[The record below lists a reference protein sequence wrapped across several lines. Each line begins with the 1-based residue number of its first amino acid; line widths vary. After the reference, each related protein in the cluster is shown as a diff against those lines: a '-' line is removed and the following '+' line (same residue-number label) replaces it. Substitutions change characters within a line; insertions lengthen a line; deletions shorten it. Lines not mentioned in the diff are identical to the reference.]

1 MSFVGQKEIATRV
14 VLIPLVWQ
22 EAHRHDE
29 IWISRKEFQWGDVP
43 LRVSISLTYSKG
55 WQYADLHASDE
66 GRKKKKKGVKNGDRK
81 EGRGGRGE
89 ILVRIMNLNP
99 LRRKETDYVG
109 WKRKTNGIRNRGDPL
124 SSWREYINE
133 STNVSRIQFEDFPR
147 IRHARMHGLQL
158 NQEEKGM
165 ALRSEKY
172 TKYVSLASYFFVFK
186 FEFISLAYW

>member
-1 MSFVGQKEIATRV
+1 MVKKKSLLALYWSLSCDKKRTGMMKYEFRGRNFNEEMCLFAFRSVLRTR
-14 VLIPLVWQ
+14 
-22 EAHRHDE
+22 RD
-29 IWISRKEFQWGDVP
+29 DNM
-43 LRVSISLTYSKG
+43 LTYTHQMRG
-55 WQYADLHASDE
+55 E
-66 GRKKKKKGVKNGDRK
+66 RKRKREWKTEIGRK
-81 EGRGGRGE
+81 EGEGGGGGE